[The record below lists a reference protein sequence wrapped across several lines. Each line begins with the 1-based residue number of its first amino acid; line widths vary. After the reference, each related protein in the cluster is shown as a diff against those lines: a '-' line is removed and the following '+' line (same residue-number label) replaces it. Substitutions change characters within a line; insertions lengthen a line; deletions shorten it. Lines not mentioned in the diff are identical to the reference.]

1 VRNLIDWIRKLSL
14 GFNII
19 GGTALILTMLI
30 VLLEIL
36 SRTIFGLTAGSI
48 DLTFTG
54 SFELVQHGMMITFA
68 YSMPYCLARGQV
80 VVDIFTDHWPNRL
93 KGFFSGIY
101 TLLFGI
107 FGFLMTFRLIESAH
121 TAVQSGQT
129 TQDLALPMSTIYY
142 IAAVGMFMLGLRG
155 FALAWEQ
162 IFNEDQAQTTGDTL

>member
-19 GGTALILTMLI
+19 GGTALILTMVI

-36 SRTIFGLTAGSI
+36 SRTIFGLTGGYV
-48 DLTFTG
+48 DLTFNG
-54 SFELVQHGMMITFA
+54 SFELVRHGMMITFA

-80 VVDIFTDHWPNRL
+80 VVDIFTDSWSSRI
-93 KGFFSGIY
+93 KSVMSGFY

-121 TAVQSGQT
+121 TASMSGET
-129 TQDLALPMSTIYY
+129 TQDLALSMDIIYY

-162 IFNEDQAQTTGDTL
+162 IFNDDQSQTTGDTL

>member
-1 VRNLIDWIRKLSL
+1 MRNLIDWIRKLSL

-19 GGTALILTMLI
+19 GGTALILTMVI

-36 SRTIFGLTAGSI
+36 TRTIFGLTGGSV
-48 DLTFTG
+48 DLTFSG
-54 SFELVQHGMMITFA
+54 GFELVRHGMMITFA

-80 VVDIFTDHWPNRL
+80 VVDIFTDSWSNRI
-93 KGFFSGIY
+93 KAIISGLY

-107 FGFLMTFRLIESAH
+107 FGFLMSFRLVESAH
-121 TAVQSGQT
+121 TALQSGET

-155 FALAWEQ
+155 FAIAWEE
-162 IFNEDQAQTTGDTL
+162 IFIKDEPLKAGDTL

>member
-1 VRNLIDWIRKLSL
+1 MRNLIDWIRKLSL

-19 GGTALILTMLI
+19 GGTALILTMVI

-36 SRTIFGLTAGSI
+36 TRTIFGLTGGYV
-48 DLTFTG
+48 DLTFNG
-54 SFELVQHGMMITFA
+54 SFELVRHGMMITFA

-80 VVDIFTDHWPNRL
+80 VVDIFTDSWSDRIKSVL
-93 KGFFSGIY
+93 SGFY

-107 FGFLMTFRLIESAH
+107 FGFLMTFRLFESAH
-121 TAVQSGQT
+121 SASISGET
-129 TQDLALPMSTIYY
+129 TQDLALSMDIIYY

-162 IFNEDQAQTTGDTL
+162 IVIDDQSQTTGDTL